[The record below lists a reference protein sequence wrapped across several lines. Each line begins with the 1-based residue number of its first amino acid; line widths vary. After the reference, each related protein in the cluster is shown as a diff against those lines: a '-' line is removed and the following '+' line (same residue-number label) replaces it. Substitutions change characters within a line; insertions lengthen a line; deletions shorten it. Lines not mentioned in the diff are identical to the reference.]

1 MLYEF
6 IYYVIPKEEL
16 NTEEIPILVEWEIDH
31 VPAGYPSSHD
41 PLEEATTPEPH
52 VTEINIFEAVKENY
66 TAKLWKTITTYIKKH
81 DEEIIKEVQDS
92 TALMEAFN
100 DVVDPEIDYRV
111 SA

>member
-1 MLYEF
+1 MLHEF

-41 PLEEATTPEPH
+41 PFEEATTTKPH
-52 VTEINIFEAVKENY
+52 VTEINIFEAVKEDY
-66 TAKLWKTITTYIKKH
+66 TAKLWKTVTTYIQKH
-81 DEEIIKEVQDS
+81 NEEIIKEVQDS
-92 TALMEAFN
+92 TALMEAFSN
-100 DVVDPEIDYRV
+100 VIEPEIGYSV